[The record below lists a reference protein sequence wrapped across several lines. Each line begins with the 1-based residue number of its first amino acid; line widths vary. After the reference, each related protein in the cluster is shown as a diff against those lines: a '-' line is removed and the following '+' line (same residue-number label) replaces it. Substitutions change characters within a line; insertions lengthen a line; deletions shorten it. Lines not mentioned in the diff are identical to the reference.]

1 MGTPVL
7 SMKQVYQI
15 LNAEANRFGEFKKCE
30 MHLHT
35 PASYDYELI
44 KGKEYHILSESEVCK
59 YAMELGFLNED
70 RLQQLKGHFNENTK
84 NKKEFPFDSFKE
96 FVAFGLVAYKLYQES
111 IDLVTVCDHNTING
125 YRKLAY
131 VLEYYYETRVR
142 GVSNQPYVD
151 VLLGVEISCSDKN
164 HLIVILNNNQE
175 SKVKKY
181 LEEILLNDDCREGT
195 YIDSRTLIE
204 IFNKEFDSITYI
216 AHINTSNLAGSGAYN
231 KALFNSKDLKLLGVN
246 DGSKINSQRLRIH
259 EFAKGKEFS
268 FILESDA
275 HTIEDIGKKNT
286 WIKFQRKDFKAFQR
300 AVRNRNICLR
310 ITKPN
315 KVDRYIR
322 GLLVI
327 PEENGFL
334 AAKNKGEFFNSFYV
348 ALSQDL
354 NCIIGGR
361 GTGKSTIL
369 KTIEIALTR
378 EVANEE
384 ELDCIANNKIIYCL
398 FDSGADTYMVTII
411 PQVNNDKGFYVREDK
426 YKFIYKVGDKIR
438 LGDEWINLFKYKN
451 NEFVEVEKAEIDIVL
466 NRIFRRAYDIND
478 LVSKVTQ
485 GKINAFIR
493 NVVTYGVKYDGVE
506 SYESLLVHTKTRG
519 FSKTLRENLASM
531 IEFISKRRNMVE
543 ESIHEFNEK
552 YENVLRIVYSP
563 KLGDSIEY
571 IQYILENFDTKR
583 NVASTY
589 LTGEDI
595 QLFIKDCTEK
605 IGYLVFLKLLLN
617 DKYREIEKINNIQGY
632 QREIKSFYQVEQG
645 LEKVTSKNIKRI
657 YKVIKDKILEDRVK
671 LQKSILQCLRITD
684 DFTILFNINHRE
696 SNTDLPCIMKDI
708 QTLSL
713 GQKVVALLTFV
724 FDFGLTNNDN
734 TPLIIDQP
742 EDNLDNQYI
751 YKNLVTNL
759 KMVKSSRQVII
770 ATHSSTIVTNAD
782 AEQVIVMES
791 DNEKGWIL
799 KKGYPSD
806 RNIIKHIINYM
817 EGGVESFC
825 HKKDIYGL
833 YIKV

>member
-1 MGTPVL
+1 MGAPVPNL
-7 SMKQVYQI
+7 KQVYQLI
-15 LNAEANRFGEFKKCE
+15 NSEANRFGKFKKCE

-35 PASYDYELI
+35 PVSYDYELI
-44 KGKEYHILSESEVCK
+44 KGKEYHTLSESDVCQ
-59 YAMELGFLNED
+59 YAADIGFFNKVQ
-70 RLQQLKGHFNENTK
+70 LQEYRKHYTENANK
-84 NKKEFPFDSFKE
+84 KKEFPFENFKE
-96 FVAFGLVAYKLYQES
+96 FLAFGLVAYKLYQED
-111 IDLVTVCDHNTING
+111 IDLVTICDHNTVNG
-125 YRKLAY
+125 YRKLSY
-131 VLEYYYETRVR
+131 ILEYYYEICIK
-142 GVSNQPYVD
+142 GVTNQSYVD

-175 SKVKKY
+175 LKVKRY
-181 LEEILLNDDCREGT
+181 LEEILLNDDCKEGT

-204 IFNKEFDSITYI
+204 TFNKEFDSITYI

-231 KALFNSKDLKLLGVN
+231 KALFSSKDLILLGVN
-246 DGSKINSQRLRIH
+246 DGTKINSQRARIR
-259 EFAKGKEFS
+259 EFAKNKDFS

-275 HTIEDIGKKNT
+275 HNIEDIGKKNT

-315 KVDRYIR
+315 KVDRFIR
-322 GLLVI
+322 GILVV

-334 AAKNKGEFFNSFYV
+334 AAKDKGEFFGSFYV

-378 EVANEE
+378 QVTNED
-384 ELDCIANNKIIYCL
+384 ELARIANNKIIYCL
-398 FDSGADTYMVTII
+398 FDCGSDTYMVTII
-411 PQVNNDKGFYVREDK
+411 PQVNNNNVFYMREDR
-426 YKFIYKVGDKIR
+426 YRFIYKNGDKIR
-438 LGDEWINLFKYKN
+438 LGDEWINLYKCKD
-451 NEFVEVEKAEIDIVL
+451 NEFIEVEKTEIDIVL

-478 LVSKVTQ
+478 LVSQVTQ
-485 GKINAFIR
+485 GRINAFIR
-493 NVVTYGVKYDGVE
+493 NVVTYGVEYDNVE
-506 SYESLLVHTKTRG
+506 KYESLLVHTNTRS
-519 FSKTLRENLASM
+519 FSKTLRENLSSM
-531 IEFISKRRNMVE
+531 IEFINNRKSMVE
-543 ESIHEFNEK
+543 ERIYEFNEK
-552 YENVLRIVYSP
+552 YKNVLRIVYSP
-563 KLGDSIEY
+563 KLDNSIEY
-571 IQYILENFDTKR
+571 IQYILDKFSPKR
-583 NVASTY
+583 SVAGTY
-589 LTGEDI
+589 LIGGDI
-595 QLFIKDCTEK
+595 QLFIKDCAEK
-605 IGYLVFLKLLLN
+605 MGYLVFLNMLLN
-617 DKYREIEKINNIQGY
+617 DKYREIEKINSLERY
-632 QREIKSFYQVEQG
+632 QREIKSFYQVDQG
-645 LEKVTSKNIKRI
+645 LEKVSSKNIKRI
-657 YKVIKDKILEDRVK
+657 YKVIKDIISEDRVK
-671 LQKSILQCLRITD
+671 LQKSIFECLRVTD

-696 SNTDLPCIMKDI
+696 SNTNLPCIMKDI

-751 YKNLVTNL
+751 YKNLVANL
-759 KMVKSSRQVII
+759 KMVKSNRQVII

-806 RNIIKHIINYM
+806 KNIIKHIINYM

-825 HKKDIYGL
+825 HKKDIYGI